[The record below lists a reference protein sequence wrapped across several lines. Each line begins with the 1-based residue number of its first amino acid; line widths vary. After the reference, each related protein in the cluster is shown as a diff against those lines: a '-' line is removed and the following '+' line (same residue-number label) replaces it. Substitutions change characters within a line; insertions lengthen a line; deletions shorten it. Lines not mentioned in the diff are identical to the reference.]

1 MSEVFIASKNEQ
13 NMYAVAPVRKDQFY
27 SYYAFMSNPEIP
39 QLHFNYPPLN
49 NPVIYTIK
57 KYIDETH
64 GNPGRFCVYTS
75 TSPGQRILSDNKE
88 ALNEYV
94 KNQNAAI
101 KNAAN
106 QEAARQE
113 AAKQK
118 APLIYPPAKM
128 ALDKQAAWQLWAA
141 QQGVSGGNRTKHSR
155 NRKTKKS
162 KRVHTSKRK

>member
-75 TSPGQRILSDNKE
+75 TSPGQRILSDNK
-88 ALNEYV
+88 
-94 KNQNAAI
+94 
-101 KNAAN
+101 
-106 QEAARQE
+106 
-113 AAKQK
+113 
-118 APLIYPPAKM
+118 
-128 ALDKQAAWQLWAA
+128 
-141 QQGVSGGNRTKHSR
+141 
-155 NRKTKKS
+155 
-162 KRVHTSKRK
+162 